1 MRLITALAMLMA
13 IASCSTQ
20 AKYSDEVM
28 YDMASILKDVS
39 QAIDGEL
46 KWGNTEGLS
55 QEEIISNATLTNPN
69 QLPELEVL
77 AQEAKVTNYRLL
89 QEFQGG
95 NAVMLICDGDVALME
110 DAGCNAE
117 FDKIYWKSPRPNT
130 CSINLDAVALC
141 SN

>member
-1 MRLITALAMLMA
+1 MRLITTLALLMA
-13 IASCSTQ
+13 LTSCSTQ

-39 QAIDGEL
+39 QAVDGEL

-55 QEEIISNATLTNPN
+55 QEEIISSAISTNPN

-77 AQEAKVTNYRLL
+77 ANEGKVANYRLL
-89 QEFQGG
+89 QEFQGD
-95 NAVMLICDGDVALME
+95 NAVMLICDGNVALME

-117 FDKIYWKSPRPNT
+117 FDKIYWKSPRSNT
-130 CSINLDAVALC
+130 CSINLDAAAIC

>member
-1 MRLITALAMLMA
+1 MRLITTLALLMA
-13 IASCSTQ
+13 LTSCSTP

-46 KWGNTEGLS
+46 KWGKTEELS
-55 QEEIISNATLTNPN
+55 QEEIISSATSTNPN
-69 QLPELEVL
+69 QIPELKVL
-77 AQEAKVTNYRLL
+77 AQEAKVANYRLL
-89 QEFQGG
+89 HEFQGD
-95 NAVMLICDGDVALME
+95 NAVMLICDGNVALME

-117 FDKIYWKSPRPNT
+117 FDKIYWKSPRSNT
-130 CSINLDAVALC
+130 CSINLDAAAIC